1 MSDQSHRAQSK
12 TAPSHRKSFLKGNS
26 SLLAMFILGFIAV
39 WMLSG
44 EIVVGGS
51 DTDKVPPIASQE
63 NNDSSG
69 GSSQDSASGA
79 YSIASGPS
87 TQTDT
92 KEAAKVKKLFT
103 VRARLFISRPRREVL
118 HIRARSQADVSVEVR
133 AETSGR
139 VVKILVRKGD
149 LIKQGQVLCKLDEGA
164 RQATLS
170 QATALLAQTKSD
182 YLAAA
187 KLSRR
192 GFSAKLNVN
201 AKKAA
206 YNGAMASVK
215 KARIDL
221 DFTSIRAPFTG
232 IIEEQSAKVG
242 DYLSVLTAGKTC
254 AKLVKL
260 HPLLIVGDVSERN
273 IAKLTVGQKGR
284 AELVTGEKVRGHIR
298 FISPSAKVETR
309 TFRVELEVD
318 NKKLKMRNGV
328 TSDIYVPLKS
338 TIGHQISPAYLTLN
352 DAGEVGVRSIGKG
365 NIVRFLPVKILE
377 QGKAGVWVAGLPQK
391 IIIITVGNDYVVDGQ
406 KVQVVMDRRT
416 GLKRGASGM
425 KNHGASKHERS

>member
-1 MSDQSHRAQSK
+1 MSDQSDPTRPK
-12 TAPSHRKSFLKGNS
+12 APPSPRRSFPSGNS
-26 SLLAMFILGFIAV
+26 SLLAVFILGFIAV

-51 DTDKVPPIASQE
+51 DTDKVSPIAGQE
-63 NNDSSG
+63 NNDR
-69 GSSQDSASGA
+69 SQDSSIGA
-79 YSIASGPS
+79 DSIASDHTIS
-87 TQTDT
+87 QKDQA
-92 KEAAKVKKLFT
+92 AAKTKKLFA
-103 VRARLFISRPRREVL
+103 VRAKLFTSRPRREVL
-118 HIRARSQADVSVEVR
+118 HIRARSKADVSVEVR

-139 VVKILVRKGD
+139 VIKILGHKGD
-149 LIKQGQVLCKLDEGA
+149 LVKQGKVLCKLDEGA

-170 QATALLAQTKSD
+170 QATARLEQTKSD

-187 KLSRR
+187 KLSKR

-206 YNGAMASVK
+206 YNGAMASLK

-221 DFTSIRAPFTG
+221 DYTSIRAPFTG
-232 IIEEQSAKVG
+232 IIEERSAKVG
-242 DYLSVLTAGKTC
+242 DFLSVLMAGKTC

-273 IAKLTVGQKGR
+273 ITKLTVGQNGR
-284 AELVTGEKVRGHIR
+284 AELVTGEKVHGRIR

-318 NKKLKMRNGV
+318 NKNLKMKNGV
-328 TSDIYVPLKS
+328 TSDIYVPLKT

-352 DAGEVGVRSIGKG
+352 DNGEVGVRSIGEG
-365 NIVRFLPVKILE
+365 DIVKFLPVKILE
-377 QGKAGVWVAGLPQK
+377 QGKTGLWVSGLPKK
-391 IIIITVGNDYVVDGQ
+391 IVIITTGNDYVVEGQ
-406 KVQVVMDRRT
+406 KVQVVMD
-416 GLKRGASGM
+416 KQASL
-425 KNHGASKHERS
+425 NQSSNDVQIHGASKHERS

>member
-1 MSDQSHRAQSK
+1 
-12 TAPSHRKSFLKGNS
+12 
-26 SLLAMFILGFIAV
+26 
-39 WMLSG
+39 ML
-44 EIVVGGS
+44 
-51 DTDKVPPIASQE
+51 
-63 NNDSSG
+63 
-69 GSSQDSASGA
+69 
-79 YSIASGPS
+79 
-87 TQTDT
+87 
-92 KEAAKVKKLFT
+92 F
-103 VRARLFISRPRREVL
+103 R
-118 HIRARSQADVSVEVR
+118 
-133 AETSGR
+133 SGR
-139 VVKILVRKGD
+139 IVKILGRKGA
-149 LIKQGQVLCKLDEGA
+149 LAKQGMVLCKLDEGA

-182 YLAAA
+182 YFAAR
-187 KLSRR
+187 KLSKR

-221 DFTSIRAPFTG
+221 EYTSIRAPFTG

-254 AKLVKL
+254 ARLVKL

-284 AELVTGEKVRGHIR
+284 AELVTGEKVRGRIR

-318 NKKLKMRNGV
+318 NKNLKMRNGV

-365 NIVRFLPVKILE
+365 DIVRFLPVKILE
-377 QGKAGVWVAGLPQK
+377 QGKAGVWVAGLPKK
-391 IIIITVGNDYVVDGQ
+391 ITIITTGNDYVVDGQ
-406 KVQVVMDRRT
+406 KVQVVLDKRT
-416 GLKRGASGM
+416 RLEHGANGLKNR
-425 KNHGASKHERS
+425 GASKHERS